1 MLYELHA
8 LACRQDDLISASSS
22 PRTRRT
28 TVKKDHLRVR
38 ISVAL
43 SACYNPA
50 VVAEFPE
57 LQLVD
62 QTLVR
67 RS

>member
-1 MLYELHA
+1 MLYELHVP
-8 LACRQDDLISASSS
+8 ACLQSDPISASSS
-22 PRTRRT
+22 ART